1 MLSKIEEFGKNKGY
15 FQYKKIGLLNSTPV
29 QNTKTD
35 VIDFDDTVIRVC
47 RDHDIGDRPKSCDA
61 LKFICEQNR
70 LDFLELKSVVKIIE
84 NAHRTPP
91 KPIEESL
98 EKIRVAIPKK
108 IAGSNLIMNYIIN
121 HKELSL
127 SPEEL
132 SEYAAC
138 SKNFYL
144 IVDNDIS
151 QDGLSSFYFNMVFAS
166 AFRQIE
172 NDNPIIVKG
181 LMEIDE
187 EYRSA
192 ERQLP
197 SG

>member
-1 MLSKIEEFGKNKGY
+1 
-15 FQYKKIGLLNSTPV
+15 
-29 QNTKTD
+29 
-35 VIDFDDTVIRVC
+35 
-47 RDHDIGDRPKSCDA
+47 
-61 LKFICEQNR
+61 
-70 LDFLELKSVVKIIE
+70 LDFLELKSVVNIVKY
-84 NAHRTPP
+84 NN
-91 KPIEESL
+91 PIEKSL
-98 EKIRVAIPKK
+98 KDIRVAIPSK
-108 IAGSNLIMNYIIN
+108 IQGSNQIMENIIN
-121 HKELSL
+121 HKKLDLSE
-127 SPEEL
+127 EEL

>member
-1 MLSKIEEFGKNKGY
+1 MLSKIETFGKQEGY
-15 FQYKKIGLLNSTPV
+15 FQYKKIGLLNSKQV
-29 QNTKTD
+29 ANTKTD
-35 VIDFDDTVIRVC
+35 VIDFDKTK
-47 RDHDIGDRPKSCDA
+47 DIFYKGSSYQPSSCDA
-61 LKFICEQNR
+61 LKFLSKQNR
-70 LDFLELKSVVKIIE
+70 LDFLELKSVVNIVKY
-84 NAHRTPP
+84 NN
-91 KPIEESL
+91 PIEKSL
-98 EKIRVAIPKK
+98 KDIRVAIPSK
-108 IAGSNLIMNYIIN
+108 IQGSNQIMENIIN
-121 HKELSL
+121 HKKLDLSE
-127 SPEEL
+127 EEL

-192 ERQLP
+192 GRQLP